1 MSQEINE
8 VTGILRLFTSP
19 NRGMKPADGI
29 IRAVTIITS
38 EKDGNSS
45 KKTKK
50 YLKRKAL
57 TFQVVKLQPLKPTLI
72 IYCSGRIFI
81 LTTTRSRLRLVQR
94 WIMGLPASL
103 ATLLGWRLFVL
114 VHRHASMIIKQAAIV
129 CIRPLKLGWKFAG
142 GQC

>member
-72 IYCSGRIFI
+72 IYCSGRILC

-94 WIMGLPASL
+94 
-103 ATLLGWRLFVL
+103 
-114 VHRHASMIIKQAAIV
+114 
-129 CIRPLKLGWKFAG
+129 
-142 GQC
+142 